1 MGRLKSTGGSHNK
14 SSSTYRSA
22 NRLAGVTGKHPSKQ
36 TSLVNFFQRKEAE
49 ENEPSTSS
57 SNMNETNQDITSMS
71 DHETSSSEK
80 EYDMSDSE
88 VSSSDS
94 SEEENNIIDIE
105 DHVID
110 GRSYLREHQTQAKWE
125 EKYEFAIYSAS
136 GGGWLCKTCS
146 EYGDGEYWRLKAVK
160 IWEHPIRTFEK
171 HKHSAKHVAANKKRL
186 EVKQMLSRGTV
197 YKQMVKGEQVLKRNT
212 KARNRRVIKK
222 FLKTTYFVAKKNWA
236 VRENFQE
243 IVDYLR
249 DLGDD
254 DINTHLMDC
263 SSRATYTSVATVDE
277 FLKCISEYLENDLLT
292 RIIAAND
299 FSLLADET
307 TDMADRAVLSI
318 FIRYVDSDS
327 YTVNE
332 EYLGLVEVVGS
343 KGAEELCKKICEVLR
358 DKGVDINQ
366 LRFHGFDGTNTMS
379 GERTGLQRHMRHLAP
394 HSKYVNCRNHR
405 LALVFVHLLPQ
416 FEPLTEVD

>member
-22 NRLAGVTGKHPSKQ
+22 NRLACVTGKHPPKQ

-71 DHETSSSEK
+71 DHETSLSEK

-186 EVKQMLSRGTV
+186 EVKQMLSR
-197 YKQMVKGEQVLKRNT
+197 EALC
-212 KARNRRVIKK
+212 
-222 FLKTTYFVAKKNWA
+222 
-236 VRENFQE
+236 
-243 IVDYLR
+243 
-249 DLGDD
+249 
-254 DINTHLMDC
+254 IN
-263 SSRATYTSVATVDE
+263 
-277 FLKCISEYLENDLLT
+277 KW
-292 RIIAAND
+292 
-299 FSLLADET
+299 
-307 TDMADRAVLSI
+307 
-318 FIRYVDSDS
+318 
-327 YTVNE
+327 
-332 EYLGLVEVVGS
+332 
-343 KGAEELCKKICEVLR
+343 
-358 DKGVDINQ
+358 
-366 LRFHGFDGTNTMS
+366 
-379 GERTGLQRHMRHLAP
+379 
-394 HSKYVNCRNHR
+394 
-405 LALVFVHLLPQ
+405 
-416 FEPLTEVD
+416 